1 MYVPILTV
9 NDYSLNMFNRKMV
22 LMVFDPPFSTLI
34 AVFCHWRILRLPV
47 YNPHPVDHLVTL
59 ECCYRGEGGK
69 AEHSCVSICR

>member
-34 AVFCHWRILRLPV
+34 AVFYHWRILRLPV
-47 YNPHPVDHLVTL
+47 
-59 ECCYRGEGGK
+59 
-69 AEHSCVSICR
+69 